1 MSRLG
6 AEGRLEPIRIRFFV
20 GLHVTL
26 FVEKSLSGFN
36 TRISS
41 RVNPFSF
48 QIQPICEVRLVK
60 SIQDSQVKSLPPPLS
75 LPAMFNPRPFI
86 FTGRLFWNGYF
97 LDF

>member
-48 QIQPICEVRLVK
+48 QIQQICEVRLVK
-60 SIQDSQVKSLPPPLS
+60 SIQDPQVKSLPPPLS
-75 LPAMFNPRPFI
+75 LPAV
-86 FTGRLFWNGYF
+86 
-97 LDF
+97 